1 VTQLAGWALFC
12 VPGEGT
18 PRAHLAEPTSS
29 ASKTLRHSGENVH
42 SGTNLKKAPDGAIV
56 TNGPFYGTGY

>member
-1 VTQLAGWALFC
+1 MSPGKALLAQH
-12 VPGEGT
+12 
-18 PRAHLAEPTSS
+18 HLAEPTSS

-42 SGTNLKKAPDGAIV
+42 SGTNLKKARTVRAIV